1 MLAGICFA
9 LFAGVWVDRLRR
21 RPIMMAADI
30 GRAAIIGSV
39 PLAAWFGVLRIEHLY
54 AVAFFAGILTTFFE
68 VAYQSYLPT
77 LIEQDQLVDGNSKL
91 TASAS
96 VAEFGSFSLAG
107 WLVQRVTAPGAMAVD
122 ALSFLFSVASLA
134 AIRAPEPPPAAVG
147 DRRSV
152 ATEIVEGLR
161 ALWHDPRLRAMA
173 GSSVA
178 LAAASG
184 LFGSVL
190 LLFVTRDLGFSPGA
204 QGVIY
209 GIGGLTSF
217 GGATAAGWCR
227 RRFGAG
233 GAMFGGLTLGGVGV
247 LLIVVAPRA
256 TAITTAMLVAQQIIS
271 DPGWA
276 VYHINQ
282 TSLRQAIAPEG
293 VLGRVTAAERFAG
306 LLAMLIATIVAG
318 ILAGTAG
325 ARVVLLL
332 GACCMFGG
340 AFIVFASSV
349 RSQS

>member
-1 MLAGICFA
+1 
-9 LFAGVWVDRLRR
+9 
-21 RPIMMAADI
+21 
-30 GRAAIIGSV
+30 
-39 PLAAWFGVLRIEHLY
+39 
-54 AVAFFAGILTTFFE
+54 
-68 VAYQSYLPT
+68 
-77 LIEQDQLVDGNSKL
+77 
-91 TASAS
+91 
-96 VAEFGSFSLAG
+96 
-107 WLVQRVTAPGAMAVD
+107 
-122 ALSFLFSVASLA
+122 
-134 AIRAPEPPPAAVG
+134 
-147 DRRSV
+147 
-152 ATEIVEGLR
+152 
-161 ALWHDPRLRAMA
+161 MA

-217 GGATAAGWCR
+217 GGATTAGWCR

-233 GAMFGGLTLGGVGV
+233 GAMCGGLTLGGVGV
-247 LLIVVAPRA
+247 LLIAVAPRE
-256 TAITTAMLVAQQIIS
+256 TALAAAMLVAQQIIS

-276 VYHINQ
+276 IYHINQ
-282 TSLRQAIAPEG
+282 ASLRQAIAPEG

-306 LLAMLIATIVAG
+306 LVAMLVATIVAG

-340 AFIVFASSV
+340 AFIIFASSV
-349 RSQS
+349 RTQP